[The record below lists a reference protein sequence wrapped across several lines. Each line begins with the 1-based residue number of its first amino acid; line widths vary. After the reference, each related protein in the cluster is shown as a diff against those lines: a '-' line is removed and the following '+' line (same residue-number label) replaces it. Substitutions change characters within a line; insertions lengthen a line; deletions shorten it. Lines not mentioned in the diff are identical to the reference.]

1 MSSRERKIERRSAF
15 TADAN
20 SPENKVQPTSEP
32 PLGDVVHV
40 HSPSIIEIDY
50 TENGDTQENDKCELS
65 SQPNGI
71 TPETLT
77 KILHTAATV
86 GDSAT
91 NARGMKYPFI
101 GLVSDLNGAEPQN
114 TSKKN

>member
-1 MSSRERKIERRSAF
+1 SAF

-20 SPENKVQPTSEP
+20 SPENKVQPTSEL
-32 PLGDVVHV
+32 PLGEVVQV

-71 TPETLT
+71 APETLT
-77 KILHTAATV
+77 KIMHTAATV

-101 GLVSDLNGAEPQN
+101 GLVADLNGTGSQN
-114 TSKKN
+114 TSERN